1 MLSFGARCFNVTVD
15 GMNFE
20 IVIAFLLCDAILACL
35 LWLLLADEFDSLDRA
50 MTRAELERDHAID
63 DWFRAQ

>member
-1 MLSFGARCFNVTVD
+1 MI
-15 GMNFE
+15 FE
-20 IVIAFLLCDAILACL
+20 IVIGFLLCDAILACL